1 MTLPNEFY
9 TIIKDSWPMLLIFMI
24 VTITIKIAYAIER
37 KEKFVLYKE
46 FFSLAVMMYILLLF
60 GLVTNTDVQGVSNN
74 FVPFREIL
82 RYKIGSKYFIWNVIG
97 NICIFAP
104 FGFFMS
110 IYLDSKKITFPLIVT
125 FISSLTIEVVQRFI
139 GRSFDIDDIIL
150 NCVGGAIGFIIYIIL
165 KAIKDRLP
173 KFLQSEIVY
182 NILTLLLIILIIYY
196 IFVYQ
201 GGILGWIMK

>member
-9 TIIKDSWPMLLIFMI
+9 TIVKDSWPMLLIFMI
-24 VTITIKIAYAIER
+24 VTVTIKIAYSIER

-46 FFSLAVMMYILLLF
+46 VFSLAVMMYILLLF

-82 RYKIGSKYFIWNVIG
+82 RYDFGSKYFVWNVLG
-97 NICIFAP
+97 NIFIFVP

-110 IYLDSKKITFPLIVT
+110 IYLDSKKITFPMIVT
-125 FISSLTIEVVQRFI
+125 FITSLTIEVVQRFI

-150 NCVGGAIGFIIYIIL
+150 NCLGGALGFLIYKIL

-173 KFLQSEIVY
+173 KFMQSETVY
-182 NILTLLLIILIIYY
+182 NILTLFLIIIIIYY
-196 IFVYQ
+196 TFIYQ
-201 GGILGWIMK
+201 GGILG

>member
-24 VTITIKIAYAIER
+24 VTVTIKIAYSIER

-82 RYKIGSKYFIWNVIG
+82 RYDFGSKYFIWNVLG
-97 NICIFAP
+97 NIFIFVP

-110 IYLDSKKITFPLIVT
+110 MYLNSKKLTFPIIVT
-125 FISSLTIEVVQRFI
+125 FITSLTIEVVQRFI

-150 NCVGGAIGFIIYIIL
+150 NCLGGALGFIIYKIL
-165 KAIKDRLP
+165 KAIKNRLP
-173 KFLQSEIVY
+173 KFMQSETLY
-182 NILTLLLIILIIYY
+182 NILTLFLIIIIIYY
-196 IFVYQ
+196 TFIYQ
-201 GGILGWIMK
+201 GGILG